1 MTRLSTKV
9 LGVLAGAVVGVGMS
23 AGVAAADDQKVDG
36 TISSGGDSCSWTNA
50 DTTGNPPDTLTVDS
64 ASVNA
69 NTTCDGDKDVS
80 LNNDPTISFDDA
92 AGTATADLISVTVV
106 AYGVTC
112 EYEAEG
118 LTAQRDGDTR
128 TYTATDITIEKSGGS
143 FLCPSSETA
152 DAEFV
157 FH

>member
-9 LGVLAGAVVGVGMS
+9 LGVVAGAVVGVSMS
-23 AGVAAADDQKVDG
+23 AGVAAADHQKVDG
-36 TISSGGDSCSWTNA
+36 TITQGTDTCSWTNA
-50 DTTGNPPDTLTVDS
+50 DTTGNPPDTLTVDG

-69 NTTCDGDKDVS
+69 NMICDGDKDVT

-106 AYGVTC
+106 SLGVTC
-112 EYEAEG
+112 EYEATG
-118 LTAQRDGDTR
+118 LKAYREGDTR
-128 TYTATDITIEKSGGS
+128 TYTATDVSLEKSGGGV
-143 FLCPSSETA
+143 LCPANETA

>member
-9 LGVLAGAVVGVGMS
+9 LGVVAGAVVGVGMS
-23 AGVAAADDQKVDG
+23 AGVAVADHQKVDG
-36 TISSGGDSCSWTNA
+36 TITSGGDTCSWTNA
-50 DTTGNPPDTLTVDS
+50 DATDNPPNTLTVDA

-69 NTTCDGDKDVS
+69 NTVCDGDKDVT

-92 AGTATADLISVTVV
+92 AGTATADLINVTVV
-106 AYGVTC
+106 SYGVTC
-112 EYEAEG
+112 EYEATG
-118 LTAQRDGDTR
+118 LTAQREGDTR
-128 TYTATDITIEKSGGS
+128 TYTATDVTLDKSGGS
-143 FLCPSSETA
+143 WMCPSSETA